1 MRISQTSPATA
12 YNRSMTTGNRQAR
25 ALPPNWALLLPLA
38 LASAAAAVFTVL
50 ALVGGVSALVASV
63 RVQLVVDGAAALHET
78 RAATVGDL
86 LREEGLVL
94 QPFDRVQPEADAPL
108 AAGMV
113 VQVTRARTVLVVVDG
128 AGRLI
133 HTAAQRAGDIL
144 QAVGVEVGPAD
155 HVEVDGEAVRPSSL
169 ALWPGIPERIDV
181 RHTRALTVM
190 DGDSVQSF
198 DSTAPTVGEA
208 LFEAGIPLFVS
219 DSVEPPL
226 HAALPD
232 ATLITIQRAVPVT
245 VTADGATI
253 STRAPAGSVADVLA
267 FAGVTLMGQDYTI
280 PAEDSPVSAGLAI
293 QVVRVTESLI
303 SETSAVPFKTIYQA
317 DDSRP
322 LDTQALAQDGR
333 EGVERTV
340 TRVRLEDGVEVGR
353 TVDGTAVVTPPQD
366 RIIAYGTDVILNTLD
381 TPDGPQVYWR
391 VLRLYATSYHPAALG
406 GDNITAT
413 GRVLQRGIVGADTDL
428 LPFGTQV
435 YVPGYGVGLVA
446 DTGAERHDPYWIDL
460 GYSDADWRS
469 WSSPIDVYL
478 LAPPPNQ
485 IDYLAGNAGQ

>member
-1 MRISQTSPATA
+1 MSTSLHE
-12 YNRSMTTGNRQAR
+12 GQAR
-25 ALPPNWALLLPLA
+25 ALPPIWTLLLPLA
-38 LASAAAAVFTVL
+38 LVSAAAALFTVI
-50 ALVGGVSALVASV
+50 ALVGGVSALAASV

-86 LREEGLVL
+86 LRQEGLVL
-94 QPFDRVQPEADAPL
+94 QPFDRVQPDTGALLAD
-108 AAGMV
+108 GMV

-128 AGRLI
+128 TGRLI

-144 QAVGVEVGPAD
+144 TAVGVPVGPAD
-155 HVEVDGEAVRPSSL
+155 RVEVNGELVRPSSL
-169 ALWPGIPERIDV
+169 ALWPGAPERIDV
-181 RHTRALTVM
+181 HHTRALTVV
-190 DGDSVQSF
+190 DGDSVQNF
-198 DSTAPTVGEA
+198 NSTAATVGEA

-219 DSVEPPL
+219 DAVEPPL
-226 HAALPD
+226 HAALPET
-232 ATLITIQRAVPVT
+232 ALITIERAVPVT
-245 VTADGATI
+245 VTSANGTI
-253 STRAPAGSVADVLA
+253 STRAPAGTVADVLA
-267 FAGVTLMGQDYTI
+267 FAGLTLMGQDYTV
-280 PAEDSPVSAGLAI
+280 PAEDSPVTAGMDI
-293 QVVRVTESLI
+293 RVVRVSETLI
-303 SETSAVPFKTIYQA
+303 SETSAVPFETIYQA

-322 LDTQALAQDGR
+322 LDTQAVAQEGR

-353 TVDGTAVVTPPQD
+353 TVDGTAVITPPQN
-366 RIIAYGTDVILNTLD
+366 RIIAYGTDIVLNTLD

-485 IDYLAGNAGQ
+485 IDYLAGNG